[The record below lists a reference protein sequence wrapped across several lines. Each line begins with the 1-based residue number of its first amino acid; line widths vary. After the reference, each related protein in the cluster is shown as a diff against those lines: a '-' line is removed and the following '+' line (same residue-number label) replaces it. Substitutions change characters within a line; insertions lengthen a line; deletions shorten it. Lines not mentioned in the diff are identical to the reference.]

1 MFKKKFFLIFFI
13 ISLFFISGCWDMIDI
28 ERRLFVVGV
37 GIDKPSQEEIERQRK
52 VLEEPENFTPRYLI
66 TYLSPVPSAKI
77 EAGGGEGSYFT
88 KSTTAITLDAGVRQI
103 STRIDKRL
111 FFGHSKLVLFGED
124 ILKDKNI
131 VLEMIDYLQRNQD
144 YNWHILVGVVE
155 GKAQDVLNIEPKG
168 AKGIVPY
175 ITGIMESRQETSRV
189 ADVTLKQFIVNLGHE
204 GIVALPR
211 LVVAPDEVKVEGVAI
226 IKDFKLLG
234 YLSGLEGRSLMF
246 LKGTIEG
253 GSVVIKYLNE
263 FIPFAI
269 VQADVKKKL
278 KVTDEGLQ
286 LTYSIETEGQLNEG
300 IYNRDFSSIENI
312 RTIEKLIE
320 EEIVRDCNRVIKR
333 LQKEFKVDIIYGD
346 KYINHF
352 HPKIWNEIKD
362 NYLEVFEDMDIRV
375 EADVKIRRTGIVK

>member
-1 MFKKKFFLIFFI
+1 
-13 ISLFFISGCWDMIDI
+13 
-28 ERRLFVVGV
+28 
-37 GIDKPSQEEIERQRK
+37 
-52 VLEEPENFTPRYLI
+52 
-66 TYLSPVPSAKI
+66 
-77 EAGGGEGSYFT
+77 
-88 KSTTAITLDAGVRQI
+88 
-103 STRIDKRL
+103 
-111 FFGHSKLVLFGED
+111 
-124 ILKDKNI
+124 
-131 VLEMIDYLQRNQD
+131 
-144 YNWHILVGVVE
+144 
-155 GKAQDVLNIEPKG
+155 
-168 AKGIVPY
+168 
-175 ITGIMESRQETSRV
+175 
-189 ADVTLKQFIVNLGHE
+189 
-204 GIVALPR
+204 
-211 LVVAPDEVKVEGVAI
+211 
-226 IKDFKLLG
+226 
-234 YLSGLEGRSLMF
+234 MF